1 MLLRSIEHGASTP
14 APRRNE
20 RGARDLIRL
29 QEFLRIAP
37 KRTPKLPASFER
49 LASIGIASDDPVVV
63 RRQRFTNM
71 YAFASAANVLTHN
84 VVFCFYGLHGLAPLV
99 AANTVFL
106 LAFLSVPFLHR
117 VGAGL
122 GAHVVSGLSV
132 AAILCTLVM
141 LGRDSQIY
149 VYFALSGIILFMF
162 GVENPAGYV
171 PWFVVALLGLTV
183 SLPLVADGLLTV
195 TDPVL
200 LRIVSSNAMINAA
213 VVNALI
219 IYFVLS
225 TLRTTELALEEQYD
239 RTSTLMS
246 TLLPASIVE
255 RLTATPERRIAD
267 RIDGLTV
274 LFADLA
280 GFTRA
285 AHGLPPEEVID
296 YLDHL
301 VRLFDELCE
310 TSGAEKIKTI
320 GDSYMAVGGLD
331 GNTREGA
338 AAIGR
343 LALSMLEAQDRQLTL
358 GNQRL
363 SLRVG
368 IHIGSATAGVIGDRR
383 FSYDVWGDAVN
394 IASRMESHG
403 LPGRIHVS
411 DDYRTAAAD
420 LFDFETR
427 GTIDVRGVGAVRT
440 WFLSIGKG
448 PG

>member
-1 MLLRSIEHGASTP
+1 
-14 APRRNE
+14 
-20 RGARDLIRL
+20 LIRL

-37 KRTPKLPASFER
+37 KRTPKLPALLER
-49 LASIGIASDDPVVV
+49 LASVGIASADPVVV

-71 YAFASAANVLTHN
+71 FAFASAANIFTHN
-84 VVFCFYGLHGLAPLV
+84 LVFCFYGLHGLAPLV

-106 LAFLSVPFLHR
+106 LAFLVVPFLHR
-117 VGAGL
+117 VGPSF
-122 GAHVVSGLSV
+122 GAHIVSGLSV
-132 AAILCTLVM
+132 VAILCTLVM
-141 LGRDSQIY
+141 FGRDSQIY

-162 GVENPAGYV
+162 GVENPAAYV
-171 PWFVVALLGLTV
+171 PWFAVALLGLAV
-183 SLPLVADGLLTV
+183 SLPLVPDGLLTV
-195 TDPVL
+195 SDPTL
-200 LRIVSSNAMINAA
+200 LRIVSSNAMVNVA

-225 TLRTTELALEEQYD
+225 TLRTTELALEEQYG

-255 RLTATPERRIAD
+255 RLTAAPERRIAD

-285 AHGLPPEEVID
+285 AHGLPPEDVID

-301 VRLFDELCE
+301 VRLFDGLCE

-338 AAIGR
+338 AAVGR
-343 LALSMLEAQDRQLTL
+343 LALSMLEAQGRQLTL

-363 SLRVG
+363 SLRIG
-368 IHIGSATAGVIGDRR
+368 IHTGSATAGVIGDRR

-411 DDYRTAAAD
+411 DDYRAAAAD
-420 LFDFETR
+420 LFDFERR
-427 GTIDVRGVGAVRT
+427 GPIDVRSLGAVQT
-440 WFLSIGKG
+440 WFLCSNKSLG
-448 PG
+448 

>member
-1 MLLRSIEHGASTP
+1 
-14 APRRNE
+14 
-20 RGARDLIRL
+20 LIRL
-29 QEFLRIAP
+29 QEFVRVAP
-37 KRTPKLPASFER
+37 KRTPRLPAWLER
-49 LASIGIASDDPVVV
+49 PASIGISSADPVVI

-71 YAFASAANVLTHN
+71 FALASAANIVTHN
-84 VVFCFYGLHGLAPLV
+84 LVFCFYGLHGLAPLV

-106 LAFLSVPFLHR
+106 AAFLCVPLLHR
-117 VGAGL
+117 IGPSF

-162 GVENPAGYV
+162 GVQNPRAYV
-171 PWFVVALLGLTV
+171 PWFAVALLGLGI
-183 SLPLVADGLLTV
+183 SLPLVAGGVLPV
-195 TDPVL
+195 SDPIL
-200 LRIVSSNAMINAA
+200 LRIVSSNAMINVA

-225 TLRTTELALEEQYD
+225 TLRTTELALEEQYG

-255 RLTATPERRIAD
+255 RLTAAPERRIAD

-285 AHGLPPEEVID
+285 AHGLPPEDVID

-301 VRLFDELCE
+301 VRLFDGLCE
-310 TSGAEKIKTI
+310 MSGAEKIKTI

-338 AAIGR
+338 AAVGR
-343 LALSMLEAQDRQLTL
+343 LALSMLETQGRQLAL
-358 GNQRL
+358 GDQRL
-363 SLRVG
+363 ALRIG
-368 IHIGSATAGVIGDRR
+368 IHTGSATAGVIGDRR

-411 DDYRTAAAD
+411 DDYRAVAAD

-427 GTIDVRGVGAVRT
+427 GPIDVRSLGTVQT
-440 WFLSIGKG
+440 WFLCAGKAPTYG
-448 PG
+448 DSVKTTPAGRA

>member
-1 MLLRSIEHGASTP
+1 M
-14 APRRNE
+14 
-20 RGARDLIRL
+20 IRL
-29 QEFLRIAP
+29 QEFLRVAP
-37 KRTPKLPASFER
+37 KRTPRLPASIER
-49 LASIGIASDDPVVV
+49 LASVGIVSDDPVVV

-71 YAFASAANVLTHN
+71 FAFASAANIVTHN
-84 VVFCFYGLHGLAPLV
+84 LAFCFYGLHGLAPLV

-106 LAFLSVPFLHR
+106 LAFLSVPLLHR
-117 VGAGL
+117 VGPSF

-162 GVENPAGYV
+162 GVENPASYA
-171 PWFVVALLGLTV
+171 PWFAVVLLGLAA

-195 TDPVL
+195 NDPIL
-200 LRIVSSNAMINAA
+200 LRIVSSNAMINVA

-225 TLRTTELALEEQYD
+225 TLRTTELALEEQYG

-255 RLTATPERRIAD
+255 RLTAAPDRRIAD

-285 AHGLPPEEVID
+285 AHGLPPEDVID

-301 VRLFDELCE
+301 VRLFDGLCE

-320 GDSYMAVGGLD
+320 GDSYRAVGGLD

-338 AAIGR
+338 AAVGR
-343 LALSMLEAQDRQLTL
+343 LALSMLEAQGRQMTL
-358 GNQRL
+358 GDQRL
-363 SLRVG
+363 SLRIG
-368 IHIGSATAGVIGDRR
+368 IHTGSATAGVIGDRR

-403 LPGRIHVS
+403 QPGRIHVS
-411 DDYRTAAAD
+411 DDYRAAAAG

-427 GTIDVRGVGAVRT
+427 GTIDVRSLGAVQT
-440 WFLSIGKG
+440 WFLRTAKG
-448 PG
+448 TGQSDG